1 MEFIFSEMRMNRN
14 SLEIALRDKGI
25 SISKPN
31 EIIDECIQF
40 LSEFPDGDFR
50 INNKKITSIQ
60 ENKRK
65 RDKNE

>member
-25 SISKPN
+25 SKPN
-31 EIIDECIQF
+31 EIIGECIQF

-50 INNKKITSIQ
+50 INNKKITLIQ

-65 RDKNE
+65 KE